1 MAIGVIRSPLAT
13 LMLAFVTLVLTL
25 LAATPPLFMAGLSPM
40 GFFLGVFVFTLV
52 SAVMPVVVIVLL
64 SLIADTV
71 SGAPLG
77 LHGLVALALVLPLER
92 QARVV
97 MRQPVTFIW
106 LALAALLLLAGLL
119 MCGLL
124 WLLGQEMSLMSAG
137 TSWLVTLPL
146 VLLAGWA
153 AVYLGEDRD

>member
-13 LMLAFVTLVLTL
+13 LMPAFITLVLTL
-25 LAATPPLFMAGLSPM
+25 LAATPPMFMAGLSPM
-40 GFFLGVFVFTLV
+40 GFFLGVFVCTLV
-52 SAVMPVVVIVLL
+52 SAVMPVAVIVLL
-64 SLIADTV
+64 SLVADTV

-77 LHGLVALALVLPLER
+77 LHGLVALALVVPLER
-92 QARVV
+92 RARVV
-97 MRQPVTFIW
+97 MRQKVTFIW
-106 LALAALLLLAGLL
+106 LVLAALLLVAGLL

-124 WLLGQEMSLMSAG
+124 MLLGQEMSLMSAG

-153 AVYLGEDRD
+153 AVWMEEGGD